1 MRVTYL
7 LSNTAGIGLILLR
20 KSAIGSMSRSSSTP
34 AFFAAVSASSGIGS
48 HAPNT
53 MSSSLASGTKSL
65 ISGARFSVRFPSR
78 MVAICVSDPIGLER
92 PRRMLS
98 TPARNRVA
106 TAPSPGVSMPSRP
119 VAGAI
124 DLGASLEDD
133 LPNFYLRLY
142 LRLCAARTRDSR
154 GFRCGRGIIDPSDR
168 LCIEVPRK
176 AMHECDPLY
185 RRDPGRH
192 GEKNYNA
199 DQHPAVPE
207 KTEQR
212 LGR

>member
-1 MRVTYL
+1 
-7 LSNTAGIGLILLR
+7 
-20 KSAIGSMSRSSSTP
+20 
-34 AFFAAVSASSGIGS
+34 
-48 HAPNT
+48 
-53 MSSSLASGTKSL
+53 
-65 ISGARFSVRFPSR
+65 
-78 MVAICVSDPIGLER
+78 
-92 PRRMLS
+92 MLS
-98 TPARNRVA
+98 TPAMNVVA

-154 GFRCGRGIIDPSDR
+154 GFRGGRGIIDPSDR

-185 RRDPGRH
+185 RRDPRSH
-192 GEKNYNA
+192 REKNYYA

-207 KTEQR
+207 KPEQR
-212 LGR
+212 LGRREKYDALGTLHDANLRVDPKRFRAGKPPSCRRCGARGWWHRTRLDRPSERHRPHGQGSNRRTLRKPSSARFSSLL